1 MKKSFN
7 LKKSLALVLAL
18 GFSASCLVQVQA
30 LGGPHPAVPQTPVKQ
45 LKIKKV
51 LNLPSA
57 DVKTPAVKFSFTFT
71 KHSYNGETDKTSE
84 CPDITV
90 AKSVDYS
97 EADTTD
103 GDTNKQGLQLVKTT
117 ENVLNGVTFSKA
129 GQYTY
134 KVTENQTLADN
145 ATLPQGLAM
154 SKAEYLVSIF
164 TKTIAN
170 NKVVVDNIY
179 IAKLKK
185 DDGTDAD
192 KKEKVDYD
200 STSDTTN
207 KFEFNNNYDPKAGNE
222 NPSGKEIGEADKKGF
237 VLQKKVE
244 GEKANANEEFTFSL
258 TVTKPEG
265 SHGSDQKFNYK
276 VVNDQGAVDGNASEG
291 TYTTPFTV
299 KLKKGYR
306 VVLYNVL
313 LGSKVQAEETVS
325 AGYTKSLATGK
336 CKFNGTDITTVN
348 DPVAELKTGKNIGD
362 KGDNSIIFVNTQQTP
377 TGILLNSLPFIV
389 LALVALAGIVFFV
402 KNRKHDDLEA

>member
-30 LGGPHPAVPQTPVKQ
+30 LGGPHPVVPQTPVKQ

-103 GDTNKQGLQLVKTT
+103 GDANKQGLQLVKTT
-117 ENVLNGVTFSKA
+117 ENVLKGVTFAKA

-145 ATLPQGLAM
+145 TTLPQGLVM

-164 TKTIAN
+164 TKTIAA

-179 IAKLKK
+179 IAQLKK
-185 DDGTDAD
+185 DDGTDID
-192 KKEKVDYD
+192 GEKKKVDYD

-207 KFEFNNNYDPKAGNE
+207 KFEFNNNYDPKAGNDK
-222 NPSGKEIGEADKKGF
+222 PSGKEITEADKKGF
-237 VLQKKVE
+237 VLQKNVE
-244 GEKANANEEFTFSL
+244 GEKANENEEFTFSL

-265 SHGSDQKFNYK
+265 SHGSDQNFNYK
-276 VVNDQGAVDGNASEG
+276 VVDSNGTAGNVSQGAYG
-291 TYTTPFTV
+291 TAFTV
-299 KLKKGYR
+299 NLKKGYR
-306 VVLYNVL
+306 VVLSSVL

-325 AGYTKSLATGK
+325 AGYTKTLATGQ
-336 CKFNGTDITTVN
+336 CKFNGTAITTV
-348 DPVAELKTGKNIGD
+348 DELKEGKNIGD

>member
-84 CPDITV
+84 FPDITV

-325 AGYTKSLATGK
+325 AGYTKSLEK
-336 CKFNGTDITTVN
+336 DQCKFNGTVIATVE
-348 DPVAELKTGKNIGD
+348 ELKTGKNIGD